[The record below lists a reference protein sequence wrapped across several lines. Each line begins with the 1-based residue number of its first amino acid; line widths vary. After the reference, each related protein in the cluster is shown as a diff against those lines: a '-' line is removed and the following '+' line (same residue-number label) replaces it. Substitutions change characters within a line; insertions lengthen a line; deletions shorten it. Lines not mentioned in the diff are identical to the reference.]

1 MSGSVRP
8 ILLSALTLLAV
19 GGLAMTP
26 TSGSAAVQDS
36 SAGQPGAVALVST
49 ATAFHQHSLAP
60 ADPPAGQCM
69 LGGWNASW
77 PSGTRVA
84 ITFTTSVSCGTGL
97 TVTTSVTSIL
107 HAAGGAAE
115 STAPTA
121 QGNTPGTIASSATST
136 RFARPTTHYVEHKST
151 STLHPSSAGTLVWQG
166 LPAGCTGA
174 GTATA
179 TCDINEPSF
188 TI

>member
-1 MSGSVRP
+1 
-8 ILLSALTLLAV
+8 
-19 GGLAMTP
+19 
-26 TSGSAAVQDS
+26 
-36 SAGQPGAVALVST
+36 
-49 ATAFHQHSLAP
+49 
-60 ADPPAGQCM
+60 M

-136 RFARPTTHYVEHKST
+136 RFARPHHALRRAQVDLDPAPQQRWHAG
-151 STLHPSSAGTLVWQG
+151 LAGSAGG
-166 LPAGCTGA
+166 LHRRRHRDRHLRHQRTELHDLRPARSRQVVRATRARGRPVGSLPSGDVLLAMTASRRCRRQLPGPCVVRARIPLASTGRSR
-174 GTATA
+174 
-179 TCDINEPSF
+179 E
-188 TI
+188 